1 MTGCRFSNTDL
12 SLLTCGTEL
21 LHFHA
26 RYIIESGSDVE
37 GMEIIGGFLS
47 VQWAVWSNYALAVI
61 PRMAWHKTILLAQP
75 WVNGNTSVFRTLM
88 T

>member
-1 MTGCRFSNTDL
+1 MTACRFSNTDL

-26 RYIIESGSDVE
+26 RYIIESGSNVK
-37 GMEIIGGFLS
+37 GMEIIGGLLS

>member
-1 MTGCRFSNTDL
+1 M

-37 GMEIIGGFLS
+37 GMEIIAGVLS
-47 VQWAVWSNYALAVI
+47 GWWAVWSNYALAVI
-61 PRMAWHKTILLAQP
+61 PRMDWHKTILLAQP
-75 WVNGNTSVFRTLM
+75 WVDGSTSV
-88 T
+88 

>member
-1 MTGCRFSNTDL
+1 M

-37 GMEIIGGFLS
+37 GMEIIAGFLS
-47 VQWAVWSNYALAVI
+47 VQEGAVWSSYALAVI
-61 PRMAWHKTILLAQP
+61 PRMDWRKTILLAQL
-75 WVNGNTSVFRTLM
+75 WLDGSTSA
-88 T
+88 